1 MKMQFCKSL
10 FILEL
15 AIYIT
20 SFCYLRETSCLHS
33 LLLNNGCDSDVH
45 SHKEAKEELGFV
57 LNFINP
63 VFLFFQESMS
73 KDINSL
79 SANHVKNLHSSLLFC
94 LLSEQTG
101 CCYTERYLILDSLQK
116 ITLVAWNDHFLSCGY
131 LFMIPYV

>member
-10 FILEL
+10 ALFVFES

-45 SHKEAKEELGFV
+45 SYKEAKEELGLV

-63 VFLFFQESMS
+63 VFLFFQDSMS
-73 KDINSL
+73 KDTNSL
-79 SANHVKNLHSSLLFC
+79 SPDHVKNLHSSLLFC

-101 CCYTERYLILDSLQK
+101 YCYREVFNT
-116 ITLVAWNDHFLSCGY
+116 
-131 LFMIPYV
+131 